1 MGKNNVVGWFEIL
14 VLNMERAIRFYER
27 IFEFKLTRQQVGPL
41 DMAWFPWVDAG
52 LGAYWFAGV
61 QQGFLRPHDFWHML
75 RSGRVY
81 GR

>member
-41 DMAWFPWVDAG
+41 DMAWFPWEDLARTGSLV
-52 LGAYWFAGV
+52 FNK
-61 QQGFLRPHDFWHML
+61 DF
-75 RSGRVY
+75 
-81 GR
+81 